1 MMKSSLRLLASLLLA
16 SAPLLYADS
25 VQGTFDRTYTVT
37 GSVDLDVLTRSGDI
51 SVRKGPAGSVVVHG
65 KIHVGDRWFT
75 GGRQGDVSDIEKNPP
90 ITQNGN
96 SIRIDYVKYHDISVD
111 YEITAPADTSVQ
123 TQSGSGDQSA
133 EGLTGKLNL
142 ESGSGDIRLREISS
156 SVHLRTGSGDIDARD
171 LSGAFDVECGSGDV
185 RIEGNGA
192 GGDSRVRTGSGS
204 IQLRG
209 VNGGLR
215 VESGS
220 GDVTVSGTQTAA
232 WDVRTSSGNV
242 ELELQPGAAFD
253 LNATAGSGNV
263 VVDGPVA
270 ITVEGDVGKAH
281 HSIRGKVGGGG
292 PLLTVRTGSGDVHIH

>member
-1 MMKSSLRLLASLLLA
+1 MTKSSLRFLVALLLT

-25 VQGTFDRTYTVT
+25 VQGTFDRTYSVS
-37 GSVDLDVLTRSGDI
+37 GPVDLEVLTRSGDI
-51 SVRKGPAGSVVVHG
+51 SVRNGPAGSVVVHG
-65 KIHVGDRWFT
+65 KIHVGERWLT
-75 GGRQGDVSDIEKNPP
+75 GSRQGDVSEVEKNPP
-90 ITQNGN
+90 ISQNGN
-96 SIRIDYVKYHDISVD
+96 SIRIDYLKYHDISVD

-123 TQSGSGDQSA
+123 TQSGSGNQSA
-133 EGLTGKLNL
+133 EGLAGKLNL
-142 ESGSGDIRLREISS
+142 ESGSGDMRLREIGG
-156 SVHLRTGSGDIDARD
+156 SVHLRTGSGDVDARG

-185 RIEGNGA
+185 RIEGNGT

-209 VNGGLR
+209 IKGGLR
-215 VESGS
+215 AESGS

-270 ITVEGDVGKAH
+270 ITVDGDVGKTH
-281 HSIRGKVGGGG
+281 HSIHGKVGGGG
-292 PLLTVRTGSGDVHIH
+292 PLVTVRTGSGDVHIH